1 MKLIKRAERK
11 NNVIGEAILM
21 PVPEGV
27 IPVDLWKPE
36 DQDIY
41 AGYQGKVLFIAFD
54 KIFGR
59 DIIHE
64 YNFFDISL
72 KEAYYKQL
80 DVISLYINYFLKFYD
95 EDKELIMAYMKL
107 KYMIDAKHITELKRD
122 SMIKA
127 IQKILFSDSMCEKI
141 KRMSMDNYR
150 VDLTTEVKT
159 KKTSNKS
166 YAPVMQFNEHHAE
179 ILMRISVAIKF
190 AIPVVLHYIK
200 TYYNKDEAKLN
211 LYRYFEPLFVNP
223 ILIEDVNILG
233 KLHHTIA
240 SRVTSYSK
248 PDRAMYGKHEALG
261 SSVETFIEDLFHKNL
276 ITDTV
281 FSYRFNGNIISYNS
295 VVLKYQLAFH
305 SKEDLKMDFLAVSTE
320 KEPEGLSG
328 LDKMEMYTTKIDTF
342 MILFSQ
348 VNIADTLERIKARM
362 KIKITDNELEFYKKH
377 HDFNNLSKELV
388 FYFFAKWFGGFRDL
402 NFVKREQYIQLMVI
416 MKKMLEANGNI
427 YMDQLITANAHGKS
441 SARVIRNSKFL
452 EKVTSS
458 SVYQELM
465 EKKYP
470 SLLDEKNNSPVITL
484 LSRIINTNWTYVDYD
499 MKDMLDEPIEIE
511 NEILAA
517 EYLKFVNNI

>member
-107 KYMIDAKHITELKRD
+107 KYMIDAKHITELKRN

-127 IQKILFSDSMCEKI
+127 IQKILFSDSICEKI

-190 AIPVVLHYIK
+190 AIPVILHYIK
-200 TYYNKDEAKLN
+200 TYYNKKLN
-211 LYRYFEPLFVNP
+211 RYEVYKAD
-223 ILIEDVNILG
+223 DVTTVKEN
-233 KLHHTIA
+233 KNF
-240 SRVTSYSK
+240 VTSVK
-248 PDRAMYGKHEALG
+248 ANATLLLTIDATR
-261 SSVETFIEDLFHKNL
+261 
-276 ITDTV
+276 
-281 FSYRFNGNIISYNS
+281 
-295 VVLKYQLAFH
+295 
-305 SKEDLKMDFLAVSTE
+305 TE
-320 KEPEGLSG
+320 
-328 LDKMEMYTTKIDTF
+328 YTKD
-342 MILFSQ
+342 
-348 VNIADTLERIKARM
+348 A
-362 KIKITDNELEFYKKH
+362 
-377 HDFNNLSKELV
+377 NNV
-388 FYFFAKWFGGFRDL
+388 
-402 NFVKREQYIQLMVI
+402 
-416 MKKMLEANGNI
+416 
-427 YMDQLITANAHGKS
+427 ITAKDA
-441 SARVIRNSKFL
+441 I
-452 EKVTSS
+452 
-458 SVYQELM
+458 
-465 EKKYP
+465 
-470 SLLDEKNNSPVITL
+470 IT
-484 LSRIINTNWTYVDYD
+484 
-499 MKDMLDEPIEIE
+499 
-511 NEILAA
+511 IL
-517 EYLKFVNNI
+517 